1 MISFYDKLRAVCM
14 ERDSRVALLIVP
26 RIDKLP
32 PHIAR
37 YDEPFLPF
45 GKEIVRATRDL
56 VAAYVFDLPSYMAL
70 GAVGMV
76 ALERTIDYATDSAVT
91 ILHGAFALDA
101 FTIVSDENA
110 FGVDAVTLAPGMA
123 WEPFVTRAD
132 RGAFVI
138 DAWAGDRYE
147 LDTGRMVCGDL
158 TLQVTDEAFLYMH
171 RLPDF
176 ADVLAANVEALRNAH

>member
-1 MISFYDKLRAVCM
+1 MTSFYDKLRAACL
-14 ERDSRVALLIVP
+14 ERESRVALLIVP

-45 GKEIVRATRDL
+45 GKEIIRATRDL

-91 ILHGAFALDA
+91 ILHGAFALDSFA
-101 FTIVSDENA
+101 IVSDENA

-123 WEPFVTRAD
+123 RDPFVRRAD

-176 ADVLAANVEALRNAH
+176 AEVLAANVEVLRNAH